1 MNPTMRFASLAFA
14 AALAGSPASA
24 DVLVPSGQDV
34 TISPTEITR
43 VLEPNA
49 NSPYIES
56 LAVPPGYTTFYISGT
71 NPPPMTRAQGRP
83 GDPDYK
89 PAVWGDIFQQT
100 QSLLELHKKN
110 LAKLGLTFGDVIQAH
125 VFMAPDPAANQ
136 GIRFAD
142 MNSVWLKYFGTADQP
157 NKPARST
164 FKVASLAAGGSLLEV
179 EFIAVKKIDPKTAA
193 RKR

>member
-1 MNPTMRFASLAFA
+1 MKSAFRLLSL
-14 AALAGSPASA
+14 AALAVTGGHASA
-24 DVLVPSGQDV
+24 DVLVPAGQEV
-34 TISPTEITR
+34 TVSPTEITR
-43 VLEPNA
+43 ILEPNA

-71 NPPPMTRAQGRP
+71 NPPPMIPAQGRAGEP
-83 GDPDYK
+83 GYK
-89 PAVWGDIFQQT
+89 AAVWGDIFQQT
-100 QSLLELHKKN
+100 ESLLELHKKN
-110 LAKLGLTFGDVIQAH
+110 LAKMGLTFGDVIQAH

-142 MNSVWLKYFGTADQP
+142 MNSVWLKYFGTAGQP

-179 EFIAVKKIDPKTAA
+179 EFIAVKKIDPKAA
-193 RKR
+193 AKKK